1 MALLYGW
8 KKEYLLNY
16 MTLGQIVMYHKY
28 GPKEDNEAVKNKI
41 YKQYGIK
48 DGDKAKLQKALSKQY
63 GNIEKPK
70 KLRGA

>member
-1 MALLYGW
+1 
-8 KKEYLLNY
+8 
-16 MTLGQIVMYHKY
+16 
-28 GPKEDNEAVKNKI
+28 KNKI